1 MTFFAMEFPM
11 FHRPL
16 IFAAILVAFPLI
28 AEAGGGKKVEPLTD
42 ALTLK
47 ECGSCHMAFQPEF
60 LPVRSWEKLMGNLT
74 DHFGADASL
83 SEKSQAH
90 ILAVLKA
97 RAADVTGM
105 KEGRKMAAS
114 IPAGVT
120 PLRISEVPRWVKEHG
135 KIQPNV
141 WARPDI
147 KSKANCLACHTAG
160 EQGYYED

>member
-47 ECGSCHMAFQPEF
+47 ECGSCHMAFQP
-60 LPVRSWEKLMGNLT
+60 